1 MEEDGKGKLAYVEI
15 LEAFNLPEG
24 APVRIRGWVASKSE
38 VGGIIFLTLRDGTDY
53 IQAAGKRGVV
63 EEESFQKLKQ
73 VTKESAVE
81 VEGIIRADKRAPKGK
96 EVAIKSLNII
106 ALADKWPITKS
117 AVKSTSFLYDYRH
130 LSIRGRKASAV
141 IKIRWGII
149 KAAIEFFT
157 QRGFYLISAPTI
169 VQSACEGGATL
180 FELDYFGQK
189 AYLSQSAQFYEE
201 AAICALGKVF
211 IIQPAFR
218 AEKSKTPKHLTE
230 FWMIEAEK
238 AFMDQEENMK
248 LQEDLITYI
257 CKRVVEDCK
266 EELKVLGR
274 EFKPPEPP
282 FPKMTYDDVLRFA
295 TERNLGFEW
304 GEDIPTAVETL
315 LSKSQ
320 SKPFFI
326 TDYPLSARS
335 FYHMTKPD
343 NEKITL
349 SSDLIAPEGHGEIAT
364 GGQRI
369 HDYHTLLKRIESQEL
384 PKENFRWYLELRR
397 YGMPPHSG
405 FGVGVERLTKWIAG
419 LKHIRAASLFPRT
432 PTRVNP

>member
-1 MEEDGKGKLAYVEI
+1 MGVEI
-15 LEAFNLPEG
+15 SEAFRLPEG
-24 APVRIRGWVASKSE
+24 SLVKIRGWVASKSE
-38 VGGIIFLTLRDGTDY
+38 IGGLIFITLRDGTGY

-63 EEESFQKLKQ
+63 EEESFQRLKE
-73 VTKESAVE
+73 VAKETSVE
-81 VEGIIRADKRAPKGK
+81 VEGTIRIDRRAPKGR
-96 EVAIKSLNII
+96 EVAIKSLKII
-106 ALADKWPITKS
+106 ASADKWPITKS

-130 LSIRGRKASAV
+130 LSIRGRKASSV
-141 IKIRWGII
+141 IKIRWGVI
-149 KAAIEFFT
+149 KAAIEFFS
-157 QRGFYLISAPTI
+157 QRGYCLISPPTI

-211 IIQPAFR
+211 VIQPAFR

-238 AFMDQEENMK
+238 AFMDQEENMR

-257 CKRVVEDCK
+257 CKRVVEDHK
-266 EELKVLGR
+266 EELAVLGR
-274 EFKPPEPP
+274 EFKPPDTS
-282 FPKMTYDDVLRFA
+282 FPRVTYDEVLKFA
-295 TERNLGFEW
+295 SERNLSFKW
-304 GEDIPTAVETL
+304 GEDIPTAVEAL
-315 LSKSQ
+315 LSKTQ

-343 NEKITL
+343 NENITL
-349 SSDLIAPEGHGEIAT
+349 SADLIAPEGHGEIAT

-369 HDYHTLLKRIESQEL
+369 HDYQTLLKRIESQEM

-419 LKHIRAASLFPRT
+419 LRHIRAASLFPRT

>member
-1 MEEDGKGKLAYVEI
+1 MSQVEI
-15 LEAFNLPEG
+15 SEAFQLPEG
-24 APVRIRGWVASKSE
+24 SAVKLRGWVASKSE
-38 VGGIIFLTLRDGTDY
+38 VGGIIFITLRDGTGY
-53 IQAAGKRGVV
+53 IQAAGKKGVIG
-63 EEESFQKLKQ
+63 EEDFQRLKR
-73 VTKESAVE
+73 VTKETAVE
-81 VEGIIRADKRAPKGK
+81 LEGSIRVDKRAPKGR
-96 EVAIKSLNII
+96 EVAIKSLSII

-141 IKIRWGII
+141 IKIRWGIM
-149 KAAIEFFT
+149 KAAIEFFS
-157 QRGFYLISAPTI
+157 QRGYCLISSPTI

-211 IIQPAFR
+211 ILQPAFR

-257 CKRVVEDCK
+257 CNRVVEDCK
-266 EELKVLGR
+266 EELEVLGR
-274 EFKPPEPP
+274 RFKPPEPP
-282 FPKMTYDDVLRFA
+282 FPRITYDEVLKFA
-295 TERNLGFEW
+295 SEQNLGFKW
-304 GEDIPTAVETL
+304 GEDIPTVVETL

-320 SKPFFI
+320 TKPFFI

-343 NEKITL
+343 NENITL
-349 SSDLIAPEGHGEIAT
+349 SADLIAPEGHGEIAT

-369 HDYHTLLKRIESQEL
+369 HDYQTLLKRIESQEL
-384 PKENFRWYLELRR
+384 PMENFRWYLELRR

-405 FGVGVERLTKWIAG
+405 FGVGVERLTKWVAG

>member
-1 MEEDGKGKLAYVEI
+1 LSLVEVS
-15 LEAFNLPEG
+15 EAFKLNDG
-24 APVRIRGWVASKSE
+24 AEVKIRGWVASKTE
-38 VGGIIFLTLRDGTDY
+38 VGGIIFLTVRDGTGY

-63 EEESFQKLKQ
+63 KEEVFQSLKR

-81 VEGIIRADKRAPKGK
+81 VDGVIREDKRAPQGK

-117 AVKSTSFLYDYRH
+117 AIKSPAFLYEYRH

-141 IKIRWGII
+141 MKIRWGII
-149 KAAIEFFT
+149 RAAIEFFT
-157 QRGFYLISAPTI
+157 ERGYWLISAPTI

-180 FELDYFGQK
+180 FELDYFGKK

-201 AAICALGKVF
+201 AAICSLGKVF
-211 IIQPAFR
+211 VIQPAFR
-218 AEKSKTPKHLTE
+218 AEKSKTAKHLTE

-238 AFMDQEENMK
+238 AFMDQEENMR

-257 CKRVVEDCK
+257 CRRVVEEHK
-266 EELKVLGR
+266 SELEVLGR
-274 EFKPPEPP
+274 EFTPPKPP
-282 FPKMTYDDVLRFA
+282 FPRMTYDDVLEFA
-295 TERNLGFEW
+295 KEHGLEFKW
-304 GEDIPTAVETL
+304 GEDIPTPVETL

-320 SKPFFI
+320 TKPFFI

-343 NEKITL
+343 NDKITL
-349 SSDLIAPEGHGEIAT
+349 SADLIAPEGHGEIAT

-369 HDYHTLLKRIESQEL
+369 HDYHTLLKRIESQDL
-384 PKENFRWYLELRR
+384 PKESFSWYLELRR

-432 PTRVNP
+432 LTRVNP